1 MEEDLSFYKS
11 LLAAAAALGLS
22 ISSASAQEVT
32 LRFQHFLSPMG
43 SVPKFFMAPW
53 AEKVMAESDGRIKI
67 ELYPSMQL
75 GGAPPA
81 LYDQIRDGVID
92 GGWALPAYTP
102 GRFPETEA
110 FELPFVSS
118 KSAEKTSMA
127 AWEFAQKHLMER
139 MSDVHIL
146 AVHVHG
152 SGIVHTKGDPYT
164 TTADFA
170 GKKLRGPSRA
180 ANNLLTAL
188 GATPVGMPVP
198 AFPEAL
204 SKGVVDGG
212 VIPWEIVVPLKVHE
226 LTDSHAEVAGDK
238 AMYNTFFIWAMNKD
252 SYNNL
257 PDDLKAIIDANS
269 GLEASAWA
277 GRAMDEGDAIGKA
290 VVSETDNTIVTMSE
304 ETTAEIKAIA
314 DVQISEWVAA
324 MNEAGLRGQELLD
337 DARSL
342 IEKYNN

>member
-1 MEEDLSFYKS
+1 MPFFKS
-11 LLAAAAALGLS
+11 LVFAAIASVLTASAAV
-22 ISSASAQEVT
+22 AQEVT

-43 SVPKFFMAPW
+43 SVPLYFMKPW
-53 AEKVMAESDGRIKI
+53 AEKVMADSDGRIEI

-110 FELPFVSS
+110 FELPFISS

-127 AWEFAQKHLMER
+127 AWEFAQKHLVER
-139 MSDVHIL
+139 MSDVHLL

-152 SGIVHTKGDPYT
+152 SGIVHTKGDPYASV
-164 TTADFA
+164 ADFA

-180 ANNLLTAL
+180 VNNLLSSM

-204 SKGVVDGG
+204 SKGVVEGG

-226 LTDSHAEVAGDK
+226 LTDSHAEVAGEK

-257 PDDLKAIIDANS
+257 PDDLKAVIDANS

-290 VVSETDNTIVTMSE
+290 VVSEIDNTIVTMSE
-304 ETTAEIKAIA
+304 ETTAEIMAIA
-314 DVQISEWVAA
+314 DVQIAEWVIA
-324 MNEAGLRGQELLD
+324 MDEAGIPGQLLLD
-337 DARSL
+337 DARAL
-342 IEKYNN
+342 IDKYNN

>member
-1 MEEDLSFYKS
+1 MEEILPLIRS
-11 LLAAAAALGLS
+11 LAAAAAALGLS
-22 ISSASAQEVT
+22 ASAAIAQEVT
-32 LRFQHFLSPMG
+32 LRFQHFLSPLG
-43 SVPKFFMAPW
+43 SVPAYFMEPW
-53 AEKVMAESDGRIKI
+53 AEKVMADSGGRIKI

-127 AWEFAQKHLMER
+127 AWEFAQKHLGER
-139 MSDVHIL
+139 MNDVHLI

-152 SGIVHTKGDPYT
+152 SGIVHTKGDPYAYV
-164 TTADFA
+164 ADFA

-180 ANNLLTAL
+180 VNNLLTAM

-204 SKGVVDGG
+204 SKGVVEGG

-226 LTDSHAEVAGDK
+226 LTDSHSEVAGDK

-257 PDDLKAIIDANS
+257 PDDLKAVIDANS

-277 GRAMDEGDAIGKA
+277 GRAMDKGDTIGKA

-304 ETTAEIKAIA
+304 ETTAEIAAIA
-314 DVQISEWVAA
+314 DVQIAEWVAA
-324 MNEAGLRGQELLD
+324 MDEAGIPGQLLLD
-337 DARSL
+337 DARAL